1 METQFSQALK
11 WLPNVIALIAA
22 CYGIAFQQSILQSS
36 RPLLP
41 TNLETKSGLRAYAV
55 LWDDPFVVFPQDQN
69 PPNIGCTRC
78 LGDDS
83 PTLLAFVLLGGLSYA
98 EDDEVILRSR
108 FAV

>member
-41 TNLETKSGLRAYAV
+41 TNLETKSGLRAERC
-55 LWDDPFVVFPQDQN
+55 FV
-69 PPNIGCTRC
+69 GR
-78 LGDDS
+78 S
-83 PTLLAFVLLGGLSYA
+83 
-98 EDDEVILRSR
+98 LRRVPSR
-108 FAV
+108 PKPA